1 MAKIYT
7 RTGDKGETGLFSSVR
22 ISKDSPRV
30 RAYGAIDEVN
40 SVLGL
45 VRTSSKNEEI
55 DAMLERLQKELF
67 AAGADLASPI
77 DESHDVPR
85 VTEEMVEG
93 LEKTIDMLQE
103 RLPRLNVFILP
114 GGGETGA
121 RLHFARAVTR
131 RAERNIIALSKIE
144 KVNSNIIPYFNRLSD
159 LLFVMARSVNY
170 SDGRT
175 EVEWHRSR

>member
-30 RAYGAIDEVN
+30 RAYGDIDELN

-45 VRTSSKNEEI
+45 VRVSSKNEEI
-55 DAMLERLQKELF
+55 DSVLERLQKELF
-67 AAGADLASPI
+67 AAGADLASPT

-85 VTEEMVEG
+85 ISEEMVAG

-103 RLPRLNVFILP
+103 RLPTLNVFILP

-121 RLHFARAVTR
+121 RLHFARAVAR
-131 RAERNIIALSKIE
+131 RAERNIVALSKIE
-144 KVNSNIIPYFNRLSD
+144 KVNESLIPYFNRLSD
-159 LLFVMARSVNY
+159 LLFVMARSVNHHEGLGE
-170 SDGRT
+170 D
-175 EVEWHRSR
+175 EWHRRK

>member
-1 MAKIYT
+1 LSKIYT

-30 RAYGAIDEVN
+30 RAYGDIDELN

-45 VRTSSKNEEI
+45 VRASSKNEEMEVI
-55 DAMLERLQKELF
+55 LERLQKELF
-67 AAGADLASPI
+67 AAGADLASPA
-77 DESHDVPR
+77 DESHNVPR
-85 VTEEMVEG
+85 VTEEMITG
-93 LEKTIDMLQE
+93 LEKTIDALEE

-131 RAERNIIALSKIE
+131 RAERDIIALSKIE
-144 KVNSNIIPYFNRLSD
+144 RVNSNLIPYFNRLSD
-159 LLFVMARSVNY
+159 LMFVMARSVNHREGH
-170 SDGRT
+170 S
-175 EVEWHRSR
+175 EIEWHRSR